1 MKKQYISALLIASML
16 LGGSALTFAA
26 DSKEKSAAVETTS
39 SAISAK
45 EDTSKVATN
54 IPKKLS
60 LAEAIKIM
68 QTTGTS
74 AEAAELNRKSDDAI
88 ARGYAETV
96 TSIKEALDGLDKLQY
111 LIHVGYP
118 GVSNSD
124 YMSANTSAEAAGAT
138 ATNQKIMKLR
148 RDFAKAQG
156 ENNYKAELNSIEYTT
171 VQLYSGVLLAQDNL
185 RIAKDNLKVQQD
197 ILKNTQTQYK
207 VGMVAQKDVLSAQS
221 SLEAAKSDVQTAET
235 KLETAKMSFNFLLG
249 YPVMQEITFTDTL
262 KELPAPKDSLEA
274 SIDHA
279 IKNRNEIKGANFAK
293 EVHEILLE
301 SLKYRYPS
309 NSSTFL
315 KQQVASLNAEKTA
328 KDASNKIE
336 IDIRSQ
342 KSSLDDLKTALESAR
357 ARETYAK
364 EGYRLTNLSFEAG
377 MCTLAE
383 LQQTQVLSYKASL
396 GVAAAIN
403 DYNLAIYQFKYATD
417 VGTTR
422 LPL

>member
-26 DSKEKSAAVETTS
+26 DSKEDAVETTP
-39 SAISAK
+39 SAISVK
-45 EDTSKVATN
+45 EDASKVATN

-60 LAEAIKIM
+60 LDEAIKIM
-68 QTTGTS
+68 QTTGAS
-74 AEAAELNRKSDDAI
+74 AETAELNRKSDDAI

-96 TSIKEALDGLDKLQY
+96 TSIKEAFDGLDKLQY
-111 LIHVGYP
+111 LINIGYP
-118 GVSNSD
+118 GVSSSD
-124 YMSANTSAEAAGAT
+124 YMSASSSAEAAGAT
-138 ATNQKIMKLR
+138 VTNQKIMKLR

-221 SLEAAKSDVQTAET
+221 SLEAAKSDVQSAET
-235 KLETAKMSFNFLLG
+235 KLETARMSFNFLLG

-293 EVHEILLE
+293 EVHGILLE
-301 SLKYRYPS
+301 SLKYRYPQ
-309 NSSTFL
+309 NSSTYL
-315 KQQVASLNAEKTA
+315 KQQVAYLNAEKTA
-328 KDASNKIE
+328 KDAPNKIE

>member
-1 MKKQYISALLIASML
+1 MKKQYICALLIASML

-26 DSKEKSAAVETTS
+26 DSKEATTS
-39 SAISAK
+39 SAISVK
-45 EDTSKVATN
+45 EDESKVAAN

-60 LAEAIKIM
+60 LDEAIKIM

-74 AEAAELNRKSDDAI
+74 AETAELNRESDEAI
-88 ARGYAETV
+88 SKGYSETV
-96 TSIKEALDGLDKLQY
+96 RSIKEAFDGLDKLQY
-111 LIHVGYP
+111 LINIGYP
-118 GVSNSD
+118 GVSGSD
-124 YMSANTSAEAAGAT
+124 YMSASSSAEAAGAT
-138 ATNQKIMKLR
+138 VTNQKIMSLR
-148 RDFAKAQG
+148 RDFAKTQG

-207 VGMVAQKDVLSAQS
+207 VGMAAQKDVLSAQS
-221 SLEAAKSDVQTAET
+221 SLEATKSDVQSAET

-249 YPVMQEITFTDTL
+249 YPVLQEITFTDTL
-262 KELPAPKDSLEA
+262 KELPAPKDSLET
-274 SIDHA
+274 SIEHA

-293 EVHEILLE
+293 EVHGILLE
-301 SLKYRYPS
+301 SLKYRYPQS
-309 NSSTFL
+309 SSTYL
-315 KQQVASLNAEKTA
+315 KQQVAYLNAKKTA
-328 KDASNKIE
+328 KDAPNKIE

-342 KSSLDDLKTALESAR
+342 KAKLDDLKTALESAR

-364 EGYRLTNLSFEAG
+364 EGYRLTNLSYEAG